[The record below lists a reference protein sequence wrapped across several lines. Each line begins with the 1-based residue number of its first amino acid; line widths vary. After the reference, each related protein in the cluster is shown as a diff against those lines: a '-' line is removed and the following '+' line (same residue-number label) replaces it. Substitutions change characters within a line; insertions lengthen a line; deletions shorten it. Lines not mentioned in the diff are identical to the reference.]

1 MTNIRGKILMMK
13 KMKANSLFVIL
24 LVSALMLVL
33 AACNSSDAA
42 SSSDGEKE
50 GLPQNYPTKSIDA
63 LVGYAPGGGQDLI
76 MRTTGQ
82 ILNEEGIM
90 EQPFVVTNKAGAGGR
105 IASEEV
111 AKQKDNP
118 YKLIVIPE
126 YGPGWDPRLA
136 LKFSDF
142 KPVASL
148 ATSELFIYVHKDS
161 PYQSIEELLSSLQ
174 TEKDVTIGTLGPVD
188 GGEAFKWDLI
198 RQASGIEK
206 LNFVPMAGAS
216 ESLTAVLGGQI
227 DTTFGVLPVIK
238 DYIKTGEVR
247 VLAVLSEER
256 SKDLPDVPTLK
267 ESGVDVTF
275 NRYTGIWTGG
285 DVPDEVVDYWAEN
298 LKKMTETDT
307 WKEFLTNRGLSPYYL
322 DTEEYSKLIKTE
334 GGKFT
339 EYVEG
344 LEK

>member
-1 MTNIRGKILMMK
+1 MRK
-13 KMKANSLFVIL
+13 KMKAESFVIM
-24 LVSALMLVL
+24 VVTVLMLVL
-33 AACNSSDAA
+33 AGCNSSDTA
-42 SSSDGEKE
+42 SSSEKSKGGDE
-50 GLPQNYPTKSIDA
+50 GLPKDYPNKSIDA

-76 MRTTGQ
+76 MRTAGQ
-82 ILNEEGIM
+82 ILNDEGIM
-90 EQPFVVTNKAGAGGR
+90 KQPFVVTNKAGAGGK

-126 YGPGWDPRLA
+126 YGPGWDPRIN
-136 LKFSDF
+136 LKFSDY
-142 KPVASL
+142 KPIAAI

-161 PYQSIEELLSSLQ
+161 PYQTMNELLSSLK
-174 TEKDVTIGTLGPVD
+174 TEKDLTIGTLGPVD

-198 RQASGIEK
+198 RQGAGIEK
-206 LNFVPMAGAS
+206 LNYVPMAGAS

-256 SKDLPDVPTLK
+256 SKDLPNVPTLK
-267 ESGVDVTF
+267 ESGVDVAF

-285 DVPDEVVDYWAEN
+285 EVPDAVVTYWADS
-298 LKKMTETDT
+298 LKKMTETEA
-307 WKEFLTNRGLSPYYL
+307 WKDFLGKRGLSPYYL
-322 DTEEYSKLIKTE
+322 DSDEYSKVIEVE
-334 GGKFT
+334 GTKFKD
-339 EYVEG
+339 YVEG
-344 LEK
+344 LDQ

>member
-1 MTNIRGKILMMK
+1 MVR
-13 KMKANSLFVIL
+13 KMKAGSFFVVL
-24 LVSALMLVL
+24 LVTSIMLVL
-33 AACNSSDAA
+33 AACNSSDAT
-42 SSSDGEKE
+42 SSSEKSTDGNE
-50 GLPQNYPTKSIDA
+50 GLPKGYPQKSIDA

-82 ILNEEGIM
+82 ILNDEGIM
-90 EQPFVVTNKAGAGGR
+90 SQPFVVTNKAGAGGR

-111 AKQKDNP
+111 AKQKDDP

-126 YGPGWDPRLA
+126 YGPGWDPRLD
-136 LKFSDF
+136 LKFSDY
-142 KPVASL
+142 KPIAALS
-148 ATSELFIYVHKDS
+148 TSELFIYVHKDS
-161 PYQSIEELLSSLQ
+161 PYQTIEELLSSLK

-198 RQASGIEK
+198 RQGAEIEK

-216 ESLTAVLGGQI
+216 EGLTAVLSGQV

-285 DVPDEVVDYWAEN
+285 EVPDAVVQYWAEN
-298 LKKMTETDT
+298 FKKMTETEK
-307 WKEFLTNRGLSPYYL
+307 WQEFLGKRGLSPYYL
-322 DTEEYSKLIKTE
+322 DPVEYSNLIETE
-334 GGKFT
+334 GVKFK

-344 LEK
+344 LEN

>member
-1 MTNIRGKILMMK
+1 MGK
-13 KMKANSLFVIL
+13 KMKAGSFFVVL
-24 LVSALMLVL
+24 LLTALMLVL
-33 AACNSSDAA
+33 AACNSSEET
-42 SSSDGEKE
+42 SSTDKAEGKNE
-50 GLPQNYPTKSIDA
+50 GLPKGFPNKSIDA

-82 ILNEEGIM
+82 ILNDEKIM
-90 EQPFVVTNKAGAGGR
+90 KQPFVVTNKAGAGGR
-105 IASEEV
+105 IASEEL
-111 AKQKDNP
+111 AKQKDDP

-126 YGPGWDPRLA
+126 YGPGWDPRLD
-136 LKFSDF
+136 LKFSDYQ
-142 KPVASL
+142 PVAAL

-161 PYQSIEELLSSLQ
+161 PYQTIEELLSSLK
-174 TEKDVTIGTLGPVD
+174 TENDLTIGTLGPVD

-198 RQASGIEK
+198 RQGAEIEK

-227 DTTFGVLPVIK
+227 DTTLGVLPVMK

-247 VLAVLSEER
+247 VLATLSEER

-285 DVPDEVVDYWAEN
+285 DVPEAVVDYWAEN

-307 WKEFLTNRGLSPYYL
+307 WKEFLGNRGLSPYYL
-322 DTEEYSKLIKTE
+322 ETEDYSKLIETE
-334 GGKFT
+334 GTKFK

>member
-1 MTNIRGKILMMK
+1 MGK
-13 KMKANSLFVIL
+13 KMKAGSFFMVL
-24 LVSALMLVL
+24 LVTALMLVL
-33 AACNSSDAA
+33 AACNSSDET
-42 SSSDGEKE
+42 SSSEKSKGGNE
-50 GLPQNYPTKSIDA
+50 GVPENYPNKSIDA

-76 MRTTGQ
+76 MRTAGQ
-82 ILNEEGIM
+82 ILNEEEIM
-90 EQPFVVTNKAGAGGR
+90 KQPFVVTNKAGAGGR

-118 YKLIVIPE
+118 YKLMVIPE
-126 YGPGWDPRLA
+126 YGTGWDPRIN

-142 KPVASL
+142 KPIASL

-161 PYQSIEELLSSLQ
+161 PYETMEELLSSLK
-174 TEKDVTIGTLGPVD
+174 TEKDLTIGTLGPVD
-188 GGEAFKWDLI
+188 GGEAFKWDVI
-198 RQASGIEK
+198 RQGAGIEK

-227 DTTFGVLPVIK
+227 DTTLGVLPVMK

-267 ESGVDVTF
+267 EAGVDVTF

-285 DVPDEVVDYWAEN
+285 DVPDAVVNYWAEN

-307 WKEFLTNRGLSPYYL
+307 WKEFLANRGLSPYYL
-322 DTEEYSKLIKTE
+322 DTEEYTKLIEAE
-334 GGKFT
+334 GSKFK

-344 LEK
+344 LEQ